1 VNSRNRKGVVLIVVV
16 FLLSLI
22 GVGTVFLTRQ
32 TAQLSV
38 ATRQVRQDSEID
50 NLYFSACAYIQAN
63 RQSLLRPDAP
73 LNQSLTVEAIAF
85 KPATVSL
92 QMGPSGSSDR
102 TILLTIQLQTTP
114 KPIQRKW
121 TIRLIDAIPTTIHG
135 PQNNL

>member
-1 VNSRNRKGVVLIVVV
+1 VKSGNRKGIVLIVVV

-22 GVGTVFLTRQ
+22 GVATVFLTRQ

-50 NLYFSACAYIQAN
+50 NLYFSACAYIQSN

-73 LNQSLTVEAIAF
+73 LNQILPMDGITA
-85 KPATVSL
+85 KPATASI
-92 QMGPSGSSDR
+92 QIAPSGSPDR
-102 TILLTIQLQTTP
+102 IILLTIQLQNTL

-121 TIRLIDAIPTTIHG
+121 TIRLTNAIPITRHG
-135 PQNNL
+135 LQNNL